1 MELLVLGGTR
11 FSGLHLVRQAVASGH
26 SVTVLHRG
34 SHADGLPGSVRRIV
48 GDRDP
53 RLGDGLERV
62 QRLVEAGQRWDAVVD
77 MCGFVPRVVDAACG
91 VLRAAAGRYLFVSS
105 VSVYPVS
112 ADGAPDESSAVIE
125 LEDPSAEAVTGDT
138 YGGLKV
144 LCERVVE
151 TAFAGRC
158 TVVRPGLIVGPGDP
172 TDRFTYWPRRLSPG
186 VWGGRGGRVLVPAEL
201 DCPTRWIDGRDLAS
215 FMLKCVAEE
224 IGGVFN
230 CLGPPEPVGFGA
242 FLEGV
247 ARGVRGGIGPVGR
260 RDLPIEWV
268 RRDAAWLE
276 ARGVTAWKDIP
287 VFTGPE
293 GASMGR
299 ASATRAYGAGM
310 ITRPLEDTA
319 RDTLSWDRRRGLP
332 ELACGVSFERER
344 SILAEQMAVE
354 NSK

>member
-186 VWGGRGGRVLVPAEL
+186 VWGGRG
-201 DCPTRWIDGRDLAS
+201 
-215 FMLKCVAEE
+215 
-224 IGGVFN
+224 
-230 CLGPPEPVGFGA
+230 
-242 FLEGV
+242 
-247 ARGVRGGIGPVGR
+247 
-260 RDLPIEWV
+260 
-268 RRDAAWLE
+268 
-276 ARGVTAWKDIP
+276 VTAWKDIP